1 MSTTKILNN
10 YDLTLLFSPEIPKP
24 EIKDVIARY
33 IGYLKHWNNNCSEV
47 LYLGK
52 RTLAYP
58 INKSSRGTF
67 VNLKISAAP
76 GVIKRLEE
84 TLRQDE
90 SVLRNQI
97 IKF

>member
-1 MSTTKILNN
+1 M
-10 YDLTLLFSPEIPKP
+10 TLIFPVETPKP
-24 EIKDVIARY
+24 EIKDIIARY
-33 IGYLKHWNNNCSEV
+33 IGYLKHWNNNCLEV

-52 RTLAYP
+52 KTLAYP

-67 VNLKISAAP
+67 VNVKILAAP
-76 GVIKRLEE
+76 GVITRLEE

-90 SVLRNQI
+90 SILRNQI